1 MRLWLKI
8 KKILMTSFYILDG
21 ETAIL
26 SLKKDVPSLE
36 KTAGL
41 VTTVSIK
48 DVSL

>member
-1 MRLWLKI
+1 MRLLLKTR
-8 KKILMTSFYILDG
+8 KILMTNFYILDG

-26 SLKKDVPSLE
+26 SLKDVPSLE

-41 VTTVSIK
+41 VTVSIK